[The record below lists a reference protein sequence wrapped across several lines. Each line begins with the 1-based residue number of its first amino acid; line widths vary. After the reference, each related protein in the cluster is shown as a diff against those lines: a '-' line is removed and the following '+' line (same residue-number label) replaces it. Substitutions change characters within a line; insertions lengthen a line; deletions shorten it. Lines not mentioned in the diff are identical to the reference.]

1 MRPYQFLSEM
11 VMGTIHKEIDVQAN
25 SSPLNVTFVIMEQ
38 KEIVALPKSIGKTN
52 VPVIFL
58 YIGQIFDKD
67 NLKAKNNAIFVLER
81 EFLDLRKNILS
92 NSKIT
97 F

>member
-1 MRPYQFLSEM
+1 MAGQFCF
-11 VMGTIHKEIDVQAN
+11 EIN
-25 SSPLNVTFVIMEQ
+25 WPL
-38 KEIVALPKSIGKTN
+38 ALPKSIGKTN

-67 NLKAKNNAIFVLER
+67 NLKAKNNAIFVLEH
-81 EFLDLRKNILS
+81 EFLDLRKTILS

-97 F
+97 LWATSLLIEKFKSSKSKPIWVNLNQESC